1 MQDQF
6 ESNYAWFRAALPNF
20 IRQHRGQH
28 ALLHN
33 RSVAAYYPSSLE
45 AIKAGM
51 MKFGE
56 GNFSVEIV
64 DDRIEDLGFYSHVD
78 SALRA

>member
-6 ESNYAWFRAALPNF
+6 ESNFAWFRSQLPAFLN
-20 IRQHRGQH
+20 RHRGQH
-28 ALLHN
+28 ALLHD
-33 RSVAAYYPSSLE
+33 RSVAAYFPTSLE

-51 MKFGE
+51 IRFGE
-56 GNFSVEIV
+56 GNFSVELV